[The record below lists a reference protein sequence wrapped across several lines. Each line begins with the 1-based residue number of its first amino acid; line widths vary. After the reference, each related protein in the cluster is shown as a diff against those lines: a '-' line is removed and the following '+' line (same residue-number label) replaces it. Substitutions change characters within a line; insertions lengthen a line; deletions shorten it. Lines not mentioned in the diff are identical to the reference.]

1 MYHVI
6 INPAAKSGGGKQLWG
21 QLESVF
27 KEQGVPYQVHFTKHE
42 KDAGRFAAR
51 LTENGG
57 NIKLLVCGG
66 DGTLNE
72 ALEGIHDLDA
82 VELAYIPQGSANDFA
97 RDFSEQG
104 TPKERLRRILTRE
117 PYYMDIGLV
126 SAVAQDGTTYMR
138 RFAGSSGIGYDAAVC
153 EEVERSVMKRYLNR
167 VRLGKLA
174 YLIIALKQLV
184 RLPQHPLRV
193 VLDGE
198 KKIEMKRCL
207 FSAFMVH
214 RYEGGG
220 FMFCPD
226 ADAFDGSLDLC
237 MAENLTRRKVLRVLP
252 SAFSGKHVRHKREI
266 HMLRAKDIVVRAE
279 EPMYF
284 HVDGE
289 VVCCA
294 KELHLSCLQRKLK
307 LYI

>member
-6 INPAAKSGGGKQLWG
+6 INPAAKSGRGKRLWA
-21 QLESVF
+21 QLEEVF
-27 KEQGVPYQVHFTKHE
+27 KEQNVEYQAHFTRKE
-42 KDAGRFAAR
+42 GDAGRYAKE
-51 LTENGG
+51 LTEGG
-57 NIKLLVCGG
+57 DAVRLLVCGG

-72 ALEGIHDLDA
+72 VLQGIRDLNT

-97 RDFSEQG
+97 RDFPEQG
-104 TPKERLRRILTRE
+104 KPKERLMRILTRE
-117 PYYMDIGLV
+117 PYRIDVGL
-126 SAVAQDGTTYMR
+126 ARILAEDGTEHVR

-153 EEVERSVMKRYLNR
+153 EEVDRSAMKRHLNR
-167 VRLGKLA
+167 LRLGKLA

-184 RLPQHPLRV
+184 QLSQHPLRIV
-193 VLDGE
+193 IDGE
-198 KKIEMKRCL
+198 REISMQRCL

-226 ADAFDGSLDLC
+226 ADAFDGELDLC

-252 SAFSGKHVRHKREI
+252 SAFSGKHVRYEREVHMFRGREI
-266 HMLRAKDIVVRAE
+266 VVTAK

-289 VVCCA
+289 VICRA
-294 KELHLSCLQRKLK
+294 KELHLSCLHQKLK
-307 LYI
+307 LYL

>member
-1 MYHVI
+1 
-6 INPAAKSGGGKQLWG
+6 
-21 QLESVF
+21 
-27 KEQGVPYQVHFTKHE
+27 
-42 KDAGRFAAR
+42 
-51 LTENGG
+51 
-57 NIKLLVCGG
+57 
-66 DGTLNE
+66 
-72 ALEGIHDLDA
+72 
-82 VELAYIPQGSANDFA
+82 
-97 RDFSEQG
+97 
-104 TPKERLRRILTRE
+104 
-117 PYYMDIGLV
+117 
-126 SAVAQDGTTYMR
+126 
-138 RFAGSSGIGYDAAVC
+138 
-153 EEVERSVMKRYLNR
+153 
-167 VRLGKLA
+167 
-174 YLIIALKQLV
+174 
-184 RLPQHPLRV
+184 
-193 VLDGE
+193 
-198 KKIEMKRCL
+198 
-207 FSAFMVH
+207 MVH